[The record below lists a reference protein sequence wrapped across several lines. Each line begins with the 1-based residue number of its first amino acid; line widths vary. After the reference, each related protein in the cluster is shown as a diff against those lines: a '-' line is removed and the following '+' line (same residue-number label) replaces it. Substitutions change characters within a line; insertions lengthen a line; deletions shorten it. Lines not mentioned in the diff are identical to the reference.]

1 MSLGPL
7 GKLPQ
12 IVRQLIQSTGMET
25 GKESPE
31 ILASLETVSSLK
43 LSTPEDLKELD
54 KTLSSRTY
62 FVGNEPSAVDA
73 ALYGAL
79 HPIISALP
87 PTNGIYDY
95 PSILRYFDH
104 IQQIPSVQRASI
116 FPLLSFDLE
125 NAPKPVRIAE
135 APKEKKKPKEIQP
148 TQATPTAEKPVQ
160 TPAQS
165 VSTTGKKEKKE
176 KVPKEFTVAA
186 PAAGKKEK
194 VSVQPAG
201 GGDAG
206 EPVPSMIDLRVG
218 KIIQVEKHPD
228 ADGLYVEQIDI
239 GEETPRTVVSGLV
252 HYIPIDQMQ
261 DRTIVVVA
269 NLKPAN
275 MRGIKSFAML
285 LCASSKEGKEGG
297 IEFVEPPL
305 GSKPGERVYFEGEK
319 YENALPVSQMN
330 PKKKIF
336 ETIQPSLTTLH
347 DRTAAWIDPVTGSI
361 HKIRTKGGYCAPRTL
376 IGASLS

>member
-1 MSLGPL
+1 
-7 GKLPQ
+7 
-12 IVRQLIQSTGMET
+12 
-25 GKESPE
+25 
-31 ILASLETVSSLK
+31 
-43 LSTPEDLKELD
+43 
-54 KTLSSRTY
+54 
-62 FVGNEPSAVDA
+62 
-73 ALYGAL
+73 
-79 HPIISALP
+79 
-87 PTNGIYDY
+87 
-95 PSILRYFDH
+95 
-104 IQQIPSVQRASI
+104 
-116 FPLLSFDLE
+116 
-125 NAPKPVRIAE
+125 
-135 APKEKKKPKEIQP
+135 
-148 TQATPTAEKPVQ
+148 
-160 TPAQS
+160 
-165 VSTTGKKEKKE
+165 
-176 KVPKEFTVAA
+176 VPKEFTVAA